1 MKKTRLVLV
10 LVLFVLLFSFVPIE
24 VTAQNSAQVCGP
36 DGDISTMLA
45 QITQTSVEKWLRDFS
60 GENSVLINGVP
71 RTIKTRYSHQLF
83 VNNPNA
89 MAYDYLHQELLK
101 LGYVEDVTLTDH
113 SYNYP
118 KSNVLTEEILIQPDD
133 ELSYLETEQSISS
146 QLSMPQAI
154 SPDDKAVW
162 KNKIVTIPGH
172 GPNADK
178 FVLMTAHLDSTSNA
192 ANTLAPGAEDN
203 GSGVSALMEAAY
215 WLRFYKF
222 DYTIKL
228 IFFTG
233 EEQRLEGS
241 AAYVANHPEEM
252 GKILGVVNLDMF
264 GYDNDQ
270 DMCIELHVGEMAS
283 SNIVGTCFTDVNNN
297 YNLGLSHDYITT
309 GAIWASDH
317 ASFWNAGVGAIE
329 ILENMDAHPASNP
342 AYGCGGRK
350 DENPHY
356 HRITDTIDKM
366 YMPATFATVK
376 AGVGTVASLANPMG
390 KCFGGDPVLKATT
403 QEESVLLTWQAL
415 AGAETYNVYRGTATC
430 QGAMTQIAQVT
441 TNSFEDTN
449 IQFDRNYFYKIEAV
463 DNETVCRSQL
473 SNCAIAKVPTPQ
485 EPVEM
490 FDLFLPLV
498 IAGQ

>member
-45 QITQTSVEKWLRDFS
+45 QITQTSVEKWIRDFS

-71 RTIKTRYSHQLF
+71 RTIKTRYSYQLF

-113 SYNYP
+113 HFSPLYHH
-118 KSNVLTEEILIQPDD
+118 SGAMEEIELVENTDGVISLESAPMDLQLYKQP
-133 ELSYLETEQSISS
+133 EQLRQLEI
-146 QLSMPQAI
+146 
-154 SPDDKAVW
+154 W
-162 KNKIVTIPGH
+162 KNKVVTIPGH

-178 FVLMTAHLDSTSNA
+178 FVLMTAHMDSTSSRSGQSE
-192 ANTLAPGAEDN
+192 TLAPGAEDN
-203 GSGVSALMEAAY
+203 GSGVAALMEAAY

-233 EEQRLEGS
+233 EEQGLWGS
-241 AAYVANHPEEM
+241 AAYVADHPEEM
-252 GKILGVVNLDMF
+252 SKILGVVNLDMF

-270 DMCIELHVGEMAS
+270 DMCIELHVGTKAT
-283 SNIVGTCFTDVNNN
+283 SNVVGTCFTDVNEN

-309 GAIWASDH
+309 EAIWASDH

-342 AYGCGGRK
+342 AYGCDGRK

-390 KCFGGDPVLKATT
+390 KCFGGDPVLKATA
-403 QEESVLLTWQAL
+403 QEESVLLT
-415 AGAETYNVYRGTATC
+415 
-430 QGAMTQIAQVT
+430 
-441 TNSFEDTN
+441 
-449 IQFDRNYFYKIEAV
+449 
-463 DNETVCRSQL
+463 
-473 SNCAIAKVPTPQ
+473 
-485 EPVEM
+485 
-490 FDLFLPLV
+490 
-498 IAGQ
+498 